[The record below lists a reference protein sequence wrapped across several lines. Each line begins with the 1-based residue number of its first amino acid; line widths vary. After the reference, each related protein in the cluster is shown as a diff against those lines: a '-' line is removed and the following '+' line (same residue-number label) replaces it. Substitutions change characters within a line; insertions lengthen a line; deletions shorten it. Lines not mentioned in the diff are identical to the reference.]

1 MDEPALDPWPSL
13 RLADWKPTCETL
25 HRYAQILGKIRLG
38 LAPPLNHWWHVP
50 LYVSARGL
58 TTSAIP
64 YRGAAFE
71 LALDL
76 VGHDLVV
83 TTSAGDEK
91 RLPLLPRSVAAFHAE
106 LLELLGALGIEVRLW
121 RMPVE
126 IPDPIPFDEDEV
138 HASYDPEYASRFFR
152 VLSSAEV
159 ALEEFAGRF
168 VGKQSRVHFFWGSF
182 DLALTRFSG
191 RRAPPR
197 PGADRIT
204 AEAYSHEVMSVGFWP
219 GTEGVTDAAFYAYAA
234 PEPPGFRDAEIP
246 SPARWDPKLSEFVL
260 PYAAVREAPSPR
272 AAVLAFCEAA
282 YDAAADLGG
291 WDCDALE
298 RAPRAARAGP
308 GASAHHAEQPTP

>member
-1 MDEPALDPWPSL
+1 MDGALDPWPPL

-25 HRYAQILGKIRLG
+25 HRYAQIVGKIRLG

-64 YRGAAFE
+64 WRDGSFEIAFDLLAHE
-71 LALDL
+71 L
-76 VGHDLVV
+76 GV
-83 TTSAGDEK
+83 TTSAGDRV
-91 RLPLLPRSVAAFHAE
+91 RLPLGPRSVAAFHAE
-106 LLELLGALGIEVRLW
+106 VLAMLASLGIEVHVW

-138 HASYDPEYASRFFR
+138 HRSYDPASATRFFR
-152 VLSSAEV
+152 VLSSAAAV
-159 ALEEFAGRF
+159 LEGFAGRF

-197 PGADRIT
+197 PGADRVT

-234 PEPPGFRDAEIP
+234 PEPPGFRDAP
-246 SPARWDPKLSEFVL
+246 VPPPGRWHATLSEFVL
-260 PYAAVREAPSPR
+260 PYADVRALPSPR
-272 AAVLAFCEAA
+272 AAILAFCQAAYEAA
-282 YDAAADLGG
+282 AELGHWDRAALD
-291 WDCDALE
+291 
-298 RAPRAARAGP
+298 RAPLPAPSGP
-308 GASAHHAEQPTP
+308 GVLAHAPEQPTP

>member
-1 MDEPALDPWPSL
+1 MTDALDPWPPL
-13 RLADWKPTCETL
+13 RLSDWKPTCETL
-25 HRYAQILGKIRLG
+25 HRYSQVIGKIRLG

-64 YRGAAFE
+64 YRGRSFE
-71 LALDL
+71 LELDL
-76 VGHDLVV
+76 VGHALVV

-91 RLPLLPRSVAAFHAE
+91 RLPLVPRSVRAFHSEVLA
-106 LLELLGALGIEVRLW
+106 LLSSLGIEVHVW
-121 RMPVE
+121 RIPVE

-138 HASYDPEYASRFFR
+138 HASYDPAAANRFFR
-152 VLSSAEV
+152 VLSSAAAV
-159 ALEEFAGRF
+159 LEEFAGRF

-204 AEAYSHEVMSVGFWP
+204 EEAYSHEVMSVGFWP
-219 GTEGVTDAAFYAYAA
+219 GSEGVSDAAFYAYAA
-234 PEPPGFRDAEIP
+234 PAPPGFSDAAVWR
-246 SPARWDPKLSEFVL
+246 PARWDAKLSEFVL
-260 PYAAVREAPSPR
+260 PYEAVREAPSPR
-272 AAVLAFCEAA
+272 DEILAFCEAA

-291 WDCDALE
+291 WDRDALE
-298 RAPRAARAGP
+298 RAPRAAWSGP
-308 GASAHHAEQPTP
+308 GALAHEAEQPTP

>member
-1 MDEPALDPWPSL
+1 MERVVDPWPSL

-25 HRYAQILGKIRLG
+25 HRYSQILGKIRLA

-50 LYVSARGL
+50 LYVSPRGL
-58 TTSAIP
+58 TTSRMP
-64 YRGAAFE
+64 YRDGALE

-76 VGHDLVV
+76 VTHDVVV
-83 TTSAGDEK
+83 TTSGGDEK
-91 RLPLLPRSVAAFHAE
+91 RMPLLPRSVAAFHAE
-106 LLELLGALGIEVRLW
+106 LMELLGALGVDVHVW

-126 IPDPIPFDEDEV
+126 IPDPIPFDEDV
-138 HASYDPEYASRFFR
+138 MHASYDPEYASRFFR
-152 VLSSAEV
+152 VLSGAAS

-234 PEPPGFRDAEIP
+234 PEPPGFRGAAVP
-246 SPARWDPKLSEFVL
+246 PPASWHATLSEFVL

-272 AAVLAFCEAA
+272 EAILAFCEAT

-298 RAPRAARAGP
+298 RAPRAAGRGP
-308 GASAHHAEQPTP
+308 GALAHGAEQPTP